1 MRVQGKALFVVSG
14 RTFCIKC
21 YLNWYL
27 EASVLFSHSVVSYS
41 LQPHGPQHT
50 RLPCLSPTPGAYSSS
65 CPSSQW
71 CHPTICL
78 ILFCPLL
85 LPSIFPSIRVFSKES
100 VLHIRWPKYW
110 SFSISVSTS
119 VLPMN
124 IQDWSPLGWTGWI
137 SLQSKGLSRMFSNTT
152 LQKHQFFSI
161 QLSL

>member
-85 LPSIFPSIRVFSKES
+85 LPSIFPGIRVFSSES

-110 SFSISVSTS
+110 RISFSNSPSNEYSGRISFRIDWFDLSA
-119 VLPMN
+119 VLPKKVTKGRN
-124 IQDWSPLGWTGWI
+124 ILMDT
-137 SLQSKGLSRMFSNTT
+137 
-152 LQKHQFFSI
+152 SI
-161 QLSL
+161 WYIIWYMVYQ